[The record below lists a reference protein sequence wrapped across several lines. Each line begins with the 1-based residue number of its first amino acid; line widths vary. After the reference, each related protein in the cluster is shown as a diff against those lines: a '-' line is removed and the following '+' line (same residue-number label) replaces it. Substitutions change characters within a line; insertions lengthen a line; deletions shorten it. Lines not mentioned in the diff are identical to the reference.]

1 MPEERDAEVACS
13 KSDRNAK
20 YVMMAGG
27 SYRWHCYSRAGMR
40 NVTKRKYMADSSS
53 DLYLVTAPGL
63 EHITASELAALG
75 MTSGSELHGGVAW
88 RGTMLDLY
96 RANLW
101 LRTATRVLIRVSRF
115 HAGSFAE
122 LERRAKAVPWG
133 RFVRARDRARF
144 RVTCHKSALYHSDAV
159 AQRLGE
165 SVAAETGCT
174 FVGNAET
181 DEQDPASH
189 EASSGEQLFIVRIDH
204 DTVTVSA
211 DSSGTL
217 LHKRG
222 YRQATAKA
230 PMRETLAA
238 AMLLS
243 SGWSRREPLVDPLC
257 GSGTI
262 PIEAA
267 LIARNMAPGMNREFR
282 FERWPGFDRTGWAAL
297 RDEAQAGVAD
307 SAPASIVASDRDA
320 GAIDAAMSNAVRADV
335 GGDVQIVQQPL
346 SATSPSDERTGW
358 LITNPPYGVRI
369 GTDVR
374 NLYARLGSMMQT
386 SFAGW
391 NLGILSASTELDRQL
406 GIPLEQMFETKN
418 GGIAIRFLRGR
429 APNE

>member
-1 MPEERDAEVACS
+1 
-13 KSDRNAK
+13 
-20 YVMMAGG
+20 
-27 SYRWHCYSRAGMR
+27 MR
-40 NVTKRKYMADSSS
+40 NVTKRKYMTDSSA

-63 EHITASELAALG
+63 EHIAASELIALG
-75 MTSGSELHGGVAW
+75 ITSGSETHGGLAW
-88 RGTMLDLY
+88 RGTTRDLY

-101 LRTATRVLIRVSRF
+101 LRTATRVLLRVARF

-165 SVAAETGCT
+165 SVAAATGCT
-174 FVGNAET
+174 FAGDSEAE
-181 DEQDPASH
+181 EQEK
-189 EASSGEQLFIVRIDH
+189 EATTPEEATPGEQLFIVRIDH
-204 DTVTVSA
+204 DTVTLSA
-211 DSSGTL
+211 DSSGAL

-243 SGWSRREPLVDPLC
+243 SGWVREEPLVDPLC

-267 LIARNMAPGMNREFR
+267 LIARNIAPGIGREFR
-282 FERWPGFDRTGWAAL
+282 FERWPGFDRTGWGAL
-297 RDEAQAGVAD
+297 RDEALAGATD
-307 SAPASIVASDRDA
+307 SVPRSIVASDRDA
-320 GAIDAAMSNAVRADV
+320 GAIEAAMSNAVRAGV
-335 GGDVQIVQQPL
+335 GGDIQITQQPL
-346 SATSPSDERTGW
+346 SAASPSDDQAGW
-358 LITNPPYGVRI
+358 LITNPPYGVRV

-391 NLGILSASTELDRQL
+391 NLGILLAATELERQL
-406 GIPLEQMFETKN
+406 AIPLEQVFETKN
-418 GGIAIRFLRGR
+418 GGIAIRFLTGRG
-429 APNE
+429 AE